1 LFFFCAIIS
10 IENEREVKGM
20 KEFFGIKEKYRFEAN
35 DIVALITI
43 ANVVLI
49 IMGFWWAPM
58 IGLVNCV
65 VGIGLNIKNRV
76 HINLYIMQ
84 VAFIVLNIYFLT
96 L

>member
-1 LFFFCAIIS
+1 
-10 IENEREVKGM
+10 M
-20 KEFFGIKEKYRFEAN
+20 KKFFGVVTTYIFEAN
-35 DIVALITI
+35 DLVALFTI

-49 IMGFWWAPM
+49 IMGFWWAPI
-58 IGLVNCV
+58 IGLVNCLI
-65 VGIGLNIKNRV
+65 GIGLNIKNRV

>member
-1 LFFFCAIIS
+1 
-10 IENEREVKGM
+10 M
-20 KEFFGIKEKYRFEAN
+20 KKFFGIETKYTFEAN

-58 IGLVNCV
+58 VGLVNCV

>member
-1 LFFFCAIIS
+1 
-10 IENEREVKGM
+10 M
-20 KEFFGIKEKYRFEAN
+20 KEFFGIKTAYKFEAN
-35 DIVALITI
+35 DVVALLTI

-58 IGLVNCV
+58 VGLVNCV
-65 VGIGLNIKNRV
+65 VGIILNIKNRV

-84 VAFIVLNIYFLT
+84 IAFIVLNIYFLT

>member
-1 LFFFCAIIS
+1 VV
-10 IENEREVKGM
+10 RPM
-20 KEFFGIKEKYRFEAN
+20 KKFFGIESKYKFEIN
-35 DIVALITI
+35 DFVALLTI

-58 IGLVNCV
+58 VGLVNCL

-84 VAFIVLNIYFLT
+84 VAFIILNIYFLT

>member
-1 LFFFCAIIS
+1 
-10 IENEREVKGM
+10 M
-20 KEFFGIKEKYRFEAN
+20 KKFFGIETIYTFEAN
-35 DIVALITI
+35 DLVALFTI

-49 IMGFWWAPM
+49 IMGFWWAPI
-58 IGLVNCV
+58 IGLVNCLI
-65 VGIGLNIKNRV
+65 GIGLNIKNRV

>member
-1 LFFFCAIIS
+1 
-10 IENEREVKGM
+10 M
-20 KEFFGIKEKYRFEAN
+20 KEFFGIETKYKFEAN

-49 IMGFWWAPM
+49 IVGFWWAP
-58 IGLVNCV
+58 IVGLANCFI
-65 VGIGLNIKNRV
+65 GIGLNIKNRV

-84 VAFIVLNIYFLT
+84 IAFIVLNIYFLT

>member
-1 LFFFCAIIS
+1 M
-10 IENEREVKGM
+10 R
-20 KEFFGIKEKYRFEAN
+20 EFFGIKTAYKFEAN
-35 DIVALITI
+35 DVVALLTI

-58 IGLVNCV
+58 VGLVNCV
-65 VGIGLNIKNRV
+65 VGIILNIKNRV

-84 VAFIVLNIYFLT
+84 IAFIILNIYFLT

>member
-1 LFFFCAIIS
+1 MKKFFR
-10 IENEREVKGM
+10 IES
-20 KEFFGIKEKYRFEAN
+20 KYKFEIN
-35 DIVALITI
+35 DFVALLTI

-58 IGLVNCV
+58 VGLVNCF

-84 VAFIVLNIYFLT
+84 VAFIILNIYFLT

>member
-1 LFFFCAIIS
+1 
-10 IENEREVKGM
+10 M
-20 KEFFGIKEKYRFEAN
+20 KEFFGIKEGYKFEAN

-58 IGLVNCV
+58 VGLVNCL

>member
-1 LFFFCAIIS
+1 
-10 IENEREVKGM
+10 M
-20 KEFFGIKEKYRFEAN
+20 KKFFGIEKKYTFEAN
-35 DIVALITI
+35 DIVALLTI

-58 IGLVNCV
+58 VGLVNCL

>member
-1 LFFFCAIIS
+1 
-10 IENEREVKGM
+10 M
-20 KEFFGIKEKYRFEAN
+20 KEFFGIETKYTFEAN
-35 DIVALITI
+35 DIVALLTI

-58 IGLVNCV
+58 VGLVNCV
-65 VGIGLNIKNRV
+65 VGIILNIKNRV

>member
-1 LFFFCAIIS
+1 
-10 IENEREVKGM
+10 M
-20 KEFFGIKEKYRFEAN
+20 KKFFGIESKYKFEIN
-35 DIVALITI
+35 DFVALLTI

-58 IGLVNCV
+58 VGLTNCL

-84 VAFIVLNIYFLT
+84 VAFIILNIYFLT

>member
-1 LFFFCAIIS
+1 
-10 IENEREVKGM
+10 M
-20 KEFFGIKEKYRFEAN
+20 KDFFGIETKYTFEAN
-35 DIVALITI
+35 DIVALLTI

-49 IMGFWWAPM
+49 IMGFQWAPM
-58 IGLVNCV
+58 VGLVNCV
-65 VGIGLNIKNRV
+65 VGIIKKKKNRV

>member
-1 LFFFCAIIS
+1 MKKFFS
-10 IENEREVKGM
+10 IETS
-20 KEFFGIKEKYRFEAN
+20 YSFEAN

-58 IGLVNCV
+58 VGLVNCV
-65 VGIGLNIKNRV
+65 VGIILNIKNRV

>member
-1 LFFFCAIIS
+1 MKKFFS
-10 IENEREVKGM
+10 IETS
-20 KEFFGIKEKYRFEAN
+20 YSFEAN

-58 IGLVNCV
+58 VGLVNCV
-65 VGIGLNIKNRV
+65 VGIILNIKNRV

-84 VAFIVLNIYFLT
+84 IAFIVLNIYFLT

>member
-1 LFFFCAIIS
+1 
-10 IENEREVKGM
+10 M
-20 KEFFGIKEKYRFEAN
+20 KDFFGIETKYTFEAN
-35 DIVALITI
+35 DIVALLTI

-49 IMGFWWAPM
+49 IMGFQWAPM
-58 IGLVNCV
+58 VGLVNCV
-65 VGIGLNIKNRV
+65 VGIILNIKNRV

>member
-1 LFFFCAIIS
+1 
-10 IENEREVKGM
+10 M
-20 KEFFGIKEKYRFEAN
+20 KEFFGIKTTYKFEAN
-35 DIVALITI
+35 DVVALLTI

-58 IGLVNCV
+58 VGLVNCV
-65 VGIGLNIKNRV
+65 VGIILNIKNRV

-84 VAFIVLNIYFLT
+84 IAFIVLNIYFLT

>member
-1 LFFFCAIIS
+1 
-10 IENEREVKGM
+10 M
-20 KEFFGIKEKYRFEAN
+20 KKFFGIETSYSFEAN
-35 DIVALITI
+35 DIVALLTI

-58 IGLVNCV
+58 VGLVNCV
-65 VGIGLNIKNRV
+65 VGIILNIKNRV

>member
-1 LFFFCAIIS
+1 
-10 IENEREVKGM
+10 M
-20 KEFFGIKEKYRFEAN
+20 KKFFGIKEGYKFEAN
-35 DIVALITI
+35 DIVALLTI

-58 IGLVNCV
+58 VGLVNCL

>member
-1 LFFFCAIIS
+1 
-10 IENEREVKGM
+10 M
-20 KEFFGIKEKYRFEAN
+20 KDFFGIETKYTFEAN
-35 DIVALITI
+35 DIVALLTI

-58 IGLVNCV
+58 VGLVNCV
-65 VGIGLNIKNRV
+65 VGIILNIKNRV

>member
-1 LFFFCAIIS
+1 MK
-10 IENEREVKGM
+10 EERYKNM
-20 KEFFGIKEKYRFEAN
+20 KEFFGIETKYTFEAN
-35 DIVALITI
+35 DIVALLTI

-58 IGLVNCV
+58 IGLVNCL

>member
-1 LFFFCAIIS
+1 
-10 IENEREVKGM
+10 M
-20 KEFFGIKEKYRFEAN
+20 KKFFGIETKYTFEVN
-35 DIVALITI
+35 DVVALLTI

-49 IMGFWWAPM
+49 IMGFWWAP
-58 IGLVNCV
+58 IVGLVNCV

>member
-1 LFFFCAIIS
+1 
-10 IENEREVKGM
+10 M
-20 KEFFGIKEKYRFEAN
+20 KRFFGIERKYKFEAN
-35 DIVALITI
+35 DFVALLTI

-49 IMGFWWAPM
+49 IMGFWWAPCV
-58 IGLVNCV
+58 GLANCV
-65 VGIGLNIKNRV
+65 VGIILNIKNRV

>member
-1 LFFFCAIIS
+1 
-10 IENEREVKGM
+10 M
-20 KEFFGIKEKYRFEAN
+20 KDFFGIKEKYRFEIN
-35 DIVALITI
+35 DLVALVTI

-49 IMGFWWAPM
+49 IMGFWWAPI
-58 IGLVNCV
+58 IGLANCF

>member
-1 LFFFCAIIS
+1 
-10 IENEREVKGM
+10 M
-20 KEFFGIKEKYRFEAN
+20 KKFFGIETAYKFEAN
-35 DIVALITI
+35 DVVALLTI

-58 IGLVNCV
+58 VGLVNCL
-65 VGIGLNIKNRV
+65 VGICLNIKNRV